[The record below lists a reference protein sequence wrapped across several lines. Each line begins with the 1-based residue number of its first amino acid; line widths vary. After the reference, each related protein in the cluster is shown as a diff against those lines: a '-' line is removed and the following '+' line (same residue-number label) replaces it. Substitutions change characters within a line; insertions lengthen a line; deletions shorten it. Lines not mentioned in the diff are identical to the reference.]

1 MKRAVNVDSIIE
13 ITKWA
18 VNEYNKGGH
27 CLKFEKVLKSE
38 VVAVNGMLYKI
49 DLEASNGGLLDKY
62 YAQVYDYLGERTL
75 QEFKPLL
82 QANSLLEVDA
92 SIGILKPVLGVDAHV
107 AIPN

>member
-1 MKRAVNVDSIIE
+1 MKSSLSMVLC
-13 ITKWA
+13 TKLIWRP
-18 VNEYNKGGH
+18 
-27 CLKFEKVLKSE
+27 
-38 VVAVNGMLYKI
+38 
-49 DLEASNGGLLDKY
+49 ASNGGLVGKY
-62 YAQVYDYLGERTL
+62 YAQVYDYLGKRTL